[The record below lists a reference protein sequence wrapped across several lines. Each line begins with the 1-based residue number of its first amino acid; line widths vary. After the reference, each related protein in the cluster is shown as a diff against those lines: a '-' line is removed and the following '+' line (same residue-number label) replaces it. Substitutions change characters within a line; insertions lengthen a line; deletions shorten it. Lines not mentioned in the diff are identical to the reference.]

1 MTPYI
6 LLLRL
11 RICGSG
17 PGKIDSNV
25 IADTSPAVL
34 PLLMRAQGAGAGAWK
49 LYHAAELTSAGACRM
64 RWSMPNLASMLL
76 EGLQRAQLPGPQQ
89 QQQQPES
96 LQSKSFSFPR
106 VPSRE
111 ALGFGWGQQRPAQAT
126 TSSPTPLALLAA
138 AAQIADCLVSA
149 RA

>member
-1 MTPYI
+1 MALGLARLI
-6 LLLRL
+6 ASNIVAEALLAL
-11 RICGSG
+11 
-17 PGKIDSNV
+17 
-25 IADTSPAVL
+25 L
-34 PLLMRAQGAGAGAWK
+34 PLLMRAQGAGAGAWNLK
-49 LYHAAELTSAGACRM
+49 HAAELTGESAGACRM

-89 QQQQPES
+89 QQQQQPEQ
-96 LQSKSFSFPR
+96 LQQKSFSFPR

-111 ALGFGWGQQRPAQAT
+111 ALGFGWGQQRPAQAA

-138 AAQIADCLVSA
+138 AAQIADCLVTA